1 MRDNNPQFVEA
12 DGKMNYIYSPTYQKN
27 TMWKAHNSLVSY
39 FGRFNYNLLDRYLL
53 TATFRADGSSRFKT
67 GKKWGYFPAAAFAW
81 KINNEPF
88 LKDAKWLDEL
98 KLRLGW
104 GMTGQQNGIPDF
116 YYTPVYTVSDTYAQ
130 YPFGDKYYITM
141 RPSAY
146 NPDLTWEK
154 TTTYNAGLDFTALNG
169 RFGMNVDGYYRKTTD
184 LLSTIAIAG
193 GTNFGDQLLKNI
205 GSLENYGVELAF
217 DVKPIVTKD
226 FIWDVTYNVGWNHNE
241 ITQLD
246 AGLQDWVWTG
256 DKVSRGNNT
265 KIQVNKVG
273 QPINSFY
280 VFQQVYDENG
290 KPIEG
295 LYVDRDGNGTIDD
308 DDRYCYKSPAPDVIM
323 GLTTKFIYKNWDFSA
338 AFHASIGNYVFYDF
352 LNSKAELA
360 KINDTDLFRNTTA
373 EAVNL
378 GFKGTTDLTTNT
390 SDYFV
395 RNASYLKCSNMT
407 LGYSFPALIKAGAE
421 KICSGRIFFT
431 VQNPFIITKYKGIDP
446 EVSSGIDSNPYPRPI
461 SFQLG
466 LNLNF

>member
-1 MRDNNPQFVEA
+1 MKANNPLYETTE
-12 DGKMNYIYSPTYQKN
+12 GKWNYEHDPVSKDDE
-27 TMWKAHNSLVSY
+27 MWRTHNSLVSY
-39 FGRFNYNLLDRYLL
+39 FGRLNYNLLDRYLF
-53 TATFRADGSSRFKT
+53 TATFRADGSSRFRK

-88 LKDAKWLDEL
+88 LKDVKWLDEL

-104 GMTGQQNGIPDF
+104 GKTGQQNGIDDF
-116 YYTPVYTVSDTYAQ
+116 YYSTLYRVSNGYAQ
-130 YPFGDKYYITM
+130 YPFGDKYYQTL
-141 RPSAY
+141 RPTAS

-169 RFGMNVDGYYRKTTD
+169 RFGVNVDGYYRKTTD
-184 LLSTIAIAG
+184 LLASVAIAG
-193 GTNFGDQLLKNI
+193 GTTFGDQLLKNI
-205 GSLENYGVELAF
+205 GSLENYGIELAF
-217 DVKPIVTKD
+217 NVKPIVTKD
-226 FIWDVTYNVGWNHNE
+226 FIWDVTYNIGWNHNE
-241 ITQLD
+241 ITELE

-273 QPINSFY
+273 QPINSYY
-280 VFQQVYDENG
+280 VYQQVYDENG

-295 LYVDRDGNGTIDD
+295 AYVDRNGNGTIDD

-338 AFHASIGNYVFYDF
+338 AFHASIGNYVYYDF
-352 LNSKAELA
+352 LNSKAVLNE
-360 KINDTDLFRNTTA
+360 INASGAFRNTTT

-378 GFKGTTDLTTNT
+378 GFTGTATNPTNT

-407 LGYSFPALIKAGAE
+407 LGYSFPALIKVGAE